1 MTDVVASRRCRARRR
16 AVALALGSTA
26 LVLAAAACSGGTP
39 GPSPT
44 ADDKVVASNAV
55 LMRSLSTH
63 GPGCSAAVA
72 RGGEVLWA
80 GARGLAD
87 VERAEPITETTAFD
101 LASVS
106 KQFTAIAV
114 LQLAQDGALALTDPL
129 SRHLPTLPSWARSV
143 TLDDLLHHTSGIP
156 DYTDLL
162 IQGGTT
168 LDEPADQAD
177 AIAAIT
183 SVAEIETT
191 RGFAYSN
198 SNYVLLAEV
207 IAAVAGTDLAAVL
220 ESSVFGDASLRLEP
234 APRSADVAVPYVAAG
249 EGWRPARSGWTQVG
263 DGSVV
268 GSPSDLVMW
277 ADVYRSDEALRQRLV
292 EGAVATGAPDRSRY
306 GRGLVVGADGSLSH
320 AGGWSGYVT
329 LFGMTGD
336 RGTAIAV
343 SCNAERLPIDELAQA
358 LRGIW
363 T

>member
-1 MTDVVASRRCRARRR
+1 
-16 AVALALGSTA
+16 
-26 LVLAAAACSGGTP
+26 
-39 GPSPT
+39 
-44 ADDKVVASNAV
+44 
-55 LMRSLSTH
+55 
-63 GPGCSAAVA
+63 
-72 RGGEVLWA
+72 
-80 GARGLAD
+80 
-87 VERAEPITETTAFD
+87 
-101 LASVS
+101 VS

-177 AIAAIT
+177 AIAAIA

-292 EGAVATGAPDRSRY
+292 EGAVATGAPDGSRY

-336 RGTAIAV
+336 FTTAFAV
-343 SCNAERLPIDELAQA
+343 SCNAERLPIDELAEA